1 MTLSLLSKTRY
12 KMNHEKWRLMT
23 EFENMDFLE
32 LTSSQKHLLFQ
43 AVCNVSSD
51 VSIVQIEPFRT
62 VVNTT
67 RHVEHKT
74 LTVLADKT
82 NFRAPNNMYFQNA
95 NELHIH
101 YH

>member
-1 MTLSLLSKTRY
+1 MKHSSFKTDI
-12 KMNHEKWRLMT
+12 
-23 EFENMDFLE
+23 EFENMNFLE
-32 LTSSQKHLLFQ
+32 LTSSEEHLLFE

-51 VSIVQIEPFRT
+51 DVPIVQREPTRT

-74 LTVLADKT
+74 STVLADKT
-82 NFRAPNNMYFQNA
+82 NFRAPNNMYFQNI
-95 NELHIH
+95 NELHMH